1 MRTKK
6 ALKTTLRR
14 TRTKLLRRRRRRRRA
29 AHAISSYC
37 RSRSSFVSN
46 NGKVS
51 AKLEALK
58 TLIPSGQVN
67 NGDDDNKTV
76 KADQLF
82 QETADYIILLR
93 TRVLILQSLIQF
105 YGSATS
111 MEDQNDNVDVL
122 LLQQPLLFIYLLSMK
137 IFMRHVSF
145 FFLISSCYALSFFFL
160 LNFFFNARLRIC
172 HYNLVWW
179 DTKTESRKMVRRF
192 NINFLNVFGF
202 SYNFLFKCMF
212 SVFVLFR

>member
-122 LLQQPLLFIYLLSMK
+122 LL
-137 IFMRHVSF
+137 
-145 FFLISSCYALSFFFL
+145 
-160 LNFFFNARLRIC
+160 
-172 HYNLVWW
+172 
-179 DTKTESRKMVRRF
+179 
-192 NINFLNVFGF
+192 
-202 SYNFLFKCMF
+202 
-212 SVFVLFR
+212 

>member
-14 TRTKLLRRRRRRRRA
+14 TRTKLLRRRRA

-58 TLIPSGQVN
+58 NLIPSGQVN

-122 LLQQPLLFIYLLSMK
+122 LL
-137 IFMRHVSF
+137 
-145 FFLISSCYALSFFFL
+145 
-160 LNFFFNARLRIC
+160 
-172 HYNLVWW
+172 
-179 DTKTESRKMVRRF
+179 
-192 NINFLNVFGF
+192 
-202 SYNFLFKCMF
+202 
-212 SVFVLFR
+212 

>member
-14 TRTKLLRRRRRRRRA
+14 TRTKLLRRRRRRRA

-37 RSRSSFVSN
+37 RSGSRGRSSFVSN

-58 TLIPSGQVN
+58 NLIPSGQVN

-122 LLQQPLLFIYLLSMK
+122 LL
-137 IFMRHVSF
+137 
-145 FFLISSCYALSFFFL
+145 
-160 LNFFFNARLRIC
+160 
-172 HYNLVWW
+172 
-179 DTKTESRKMVRRF
+179 
-192 NINFLNVFGF
+192 
-202 SYNFLFKCMF
+202 
-212 SVFVLFR
+212 

>member
-6 ALKTTLRR
+6 TLKTTLRR

-37 RSRSSFVSN
+37 RSRSRGRSSFFSN

-58 TLIPSGQVN
+58 NLIPSGQVN

-122 LLQQPLLFIYLLSMK
+122 LL
-137 IFMRHVSF
+137 
-145 FFLISSCYALSFFFL
+145 
-160 LNFFFNARLRIC
+160 
-172 HYNLVWW
+172 
-179 DTKTESRKMVRRF
+179 
-192 NINFLNVFGF
+192 
-202 SYNFLFKCMF
+202 
-212 SVFVLFR
+212 

>member
-6 ALKTTLRR
+6 TLKTTLRR
-14 TRTKLLRRRRRRRRA
+14 TRTTLLRRRRRRRRRRRA

-58 TLIPSGQVN
+58 NLIPRGQVN

-93 TRVLILQSLIQF
+93 TRVLILQSLVQF

-122 LLQQPLLFIYLLSMK
+122 LL
-137 IFMRHVSF
+137 
-145 FFLISSCYALSFFFL
+145 
-160 LNFFFNARLRIC
+160 
-172 HYNLVWW
+172 
-179 DTKTESRKMVRRF
+179 
-192 NINFLNVFGF
+192 
-202 SYNFLFKCMF
+202 
-212 SVFVLFR
+212 